1 MDLTKLSDSD
11 LMALKANDL
20 SKISNEGLMALKGQ
34 PQAVRPTVPELPIWQ
49 SAAVGAG
56 KGVINP
62 ALALAQYAGGK
73 PAEVAQNIQQRM
85 KPFQEANPMTFGAGE
100 IGGSIVG
107 GGALLKGAGMIPS
120 FARANPYLQGAGVG
134 SVMGALTPE
143 ETPKTQEEAISNI
156 PQKAAIGT
164 VGGVGGTAL
173 GRGLANILAPKVT
186 PETQLLLK
194 EGVTPTAGQMAG
206 GWLKTLEDKATS
218 VPLLGDVINY
228 ARTKGIEEFNK
239 AAYRRA
245 LEPIG
250 GKVPEVTG
258 REGVMQVKQQITKAY
273 NDLLP
278 KITFVPD
285 ADLAKNLNNIPNE
298 VTGLTPE
305 NAQKVL
311 SIVNETI
318 ANRLDKNGKIKG
330 EAFKVV
336 EEKLGTL
343 AKTFSASADADQKL
357 MGNAYNI
364 ALGELRQ
371 NLARNNP
378 QYAEQLNNINNAF
391 ANYARIRSA
400 GSMANTQDAFTPS
413 QLAAAIRQADKSA
426 GKGQTATGQ
435 ALMQDLS
442 DAAVSTLPS
451 KIPTSGTS
459 ERTAI
464 NSIIGSGLG
473 AGTVMG
479 TPYAGAV
486 AGILGTTALPY
497 MPYMRSAMPYLM
509 AKRPESVQK
518 LADFIRQGSP
528 FLAGAGAQ
536 KAIGAINE

>member
-1 MDLTKLSDSD
+1 MDLSKLSDAD

-20 SKISNEGLMALKGQ
+20 SKMSDQGLMLLKGQ
-34 PQAVRPTVPELPIWQ
+34 PTVAPNVPEIPIWQ
-49 SAAVGAG
+49 SAVVGAG
-56 KGVINP
+56 KGVFNP
-62 ALALAQYAGGK
+62 ALAAAQYAGGK
-73 PAEVAQNIQQRM
+73 PAEVAQNIQERM
-85 KPFQEANPMTFGAGE
+85 KPFQQANPMTFGAGE
-100 IGGSIVG
+100 IGGGVLS

-120 FARANPYLQGAGVG
+120 FARANPYIQGAGVG
-134 SVMGALTPE
+134 TVMGALTPE
-143 ETPKTQEEAISNI
+143 ETAKTQEQAIANI
-156 PQKAAIGT
+156 PQKAAIGA
-164 VGGVGGTAL
+164 VGGVGGTAI
-173 GRGLANILAPKVT
+173 GRGIANVLAPRVS
-186 PETQLLLK
+186 PEIQLLLK
-194 EGVTPTAGQMAG
+194 EGVTPTTGQMAG
-206 GWLKTLEDKATS
+206 GWLRTLEDKATS
-218 VPLLGDVINY
+218 IPLLGDVINY

-258 REGVMQVKQQITKAY
+258 REGVMQVKQQITNAY
-273 NDLLP
+273 DKLLP
-278 KITFVPD
+278 KVTFVPD

-298 VTGLTPE
+298 VAGLTPE

-311 SIVNETI
+311 NVVNETI
-318 ANRLDKNGKIKG
+318 ASRLDKDGKIKG

-378 QYAEQLNNINNAF
+378 QYAQELNNINTAF

-400 GSMANTQDAFTPS
+400 GSMANTQDIFTPS

-442 DAAVSTLPS
+442 DAAVATLPS
-451 KIPTSGTS
+451 KIPDSGTAA
-459 ERTAI
+459 RTAI
-464 NSIIGSGLG
+464 NAIVGSGLG
-473 AGTVMG
+473 AGAMTG
-479 TPYAGAV
+479 TPYAGV
-486 AGILGTTALPY
+486 AAGALGTLALPY
-497 MPYMRSAMPYLM
+497 APYIRSAMPYLM
-509 AKRPESVQK
+509 AKRPESVQR

-536 KAIGAINE
+536 KAIGATNE